1 MLISTLKYI
10 DQEFYKKE
18 IILKLRLYSDFI
30 HFKLQYNFY
39 YLNKWLVVKLDPV
52 QCDRNNLQI

>member
-1 MLISTLKYI
+1 MFILLLAQLSKVMLISTLKYI

-39 YLNKWLVVKLDPV
+39 YLNK
-52 QCDRNNLQI
+52 